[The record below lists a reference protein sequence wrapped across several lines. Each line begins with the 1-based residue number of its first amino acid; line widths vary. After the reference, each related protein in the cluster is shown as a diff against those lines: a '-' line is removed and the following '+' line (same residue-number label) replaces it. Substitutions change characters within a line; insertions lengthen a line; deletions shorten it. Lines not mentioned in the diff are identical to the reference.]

1 MVGVIIQARMG
12 SSRLPGKVMMKI
24 GPKTLL
30 EHIFSRLSY
39 LVHDATIVLATS
51 RQEKDDILEEYC
63 VAQGWNCFRGSED
76 NVLERY
82 VECARKYGFS
92 HVVRLTGDNPFV
104 DIEELDRLL
113 SFHQESH
120 VEYSCSY
127 ECLPIGAGAEVFA
140 LRALEKSYTKSSHP
154 HHFEH
159 VNEYILE
166 NQNEFSISRLNI
178 PVAKNRPDIRL
189 TVDNGEDY
197 ERACYIVK
205 NSERDFVSTEEAIRL
220 CMQYV

>member
-30 EHIFSRLSY
+30 EHICFRLSY
-39 LVHDATIVLATS
+39 LVHDVTIVLATS
-51 RQEKDDILEEYC
+51 RQEKDDVVEEYC
-63 VAQGWNCFRGSED
+63 IAQGWNCFRGSED

-82 VECARKYGFS
+82 IECARKYGFS
-92 HVVRLTGDNPFV
+92 HIVRLTGDNPFV

-113 SFHQESH
+113 ILHQESH

-140 LRALEKSYTKSSHP
+140 LRALERSYAKSSQP

-159 VNEYILE
+159 VNEYILD
-166 NQNEFSISRLNI
+166 NQNEFSICRLNV
-178 PVAKNRPDIRL
+178 PVVKNRPDIRL
-189 TVDNGEDY
+189 TVDTEEDY

-205 NSERDFVSTEEAIRL
+205 KSKRDFVSTEEAIRL